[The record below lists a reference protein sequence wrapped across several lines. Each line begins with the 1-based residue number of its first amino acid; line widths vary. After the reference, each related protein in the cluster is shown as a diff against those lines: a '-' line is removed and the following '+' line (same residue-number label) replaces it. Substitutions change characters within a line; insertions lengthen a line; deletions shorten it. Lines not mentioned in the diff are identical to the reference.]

1 MPIEVDAN
9 TYPHQFERVT
19 AKLYKKWWEI
29 PSKPDYEIPVPA
41 TAYMDNGREV
51 ITDTAFHEYIVCDG
65 ELFKAMKLTTQGNLY
80 EWENTVYLKG
90 DGYGVFNDLQTAK
103 KENKLAVA
111 ISNWDISHLTDAQV
125 TWLIER
131 VNQIAEGV
139 VKLKEAKKCE
149 L

>member
-1 MPIEVDAN
+1 MPIEVAAN

-103 KENKLAVA
+103 KENKIASAVRK
-111 ISNWDISHLTDAQV
+111 WDLSRLTEAQ
-125 TWLIER
+125 
-131 VNQIAEGV
+131 VNQIAEDI
-139 VKLKEAKKCE
+139 VKLMEAKKCE